1 MTGLLL
7 VGLVPFV
14 LMGLILGH
22 LIATDAL
29 VQVMGWLV
37 VFFAL
42 LGGAFGGLFNSGVML
57 TFVKLLPSYWLVH
70 AGEAALLHGD
80 WPAEGWI
87 VLAFWTAALI
97 PIAVLAYRH
106 NSGGA

>member
-1 MTGLLL
+1 MIGLLL
-7 VGLVPFV
+7 IGLVPFV

-22 LIATDAL
+22 IIATDAL

-42 LGGAFGGLFNSGVML
+42 FGGAFGSLFNKGAML
-57 TFVKLLPSYWLVH
+57 TSVKLLPSYWLVH
-70 AGEAALLHGD
+70 AGSSALHHGD

-87 VLAFWTAALI
+87 VLACWTAALI
-97 PIAVLAYRH
+97 PLAVFVYRH
-106 NSGGA
+106 DTGAA